1 MKMNMVTM
9 PTVIPETPA
18 PNNAVSNET
27 FRFDYPGS
35 DIILRS
41 CDSHN
46 FRVPKLYVVNSSPVL
61 RELLGTVSNTS
72 RVSDGKEQ
80 EPLPVVELLES
91 GAILHSLLTFVF
103 PVAPILPSTTEDIMK
118 LLAVVQKYKMD
129 SVLTHV
135 RGVISL
141 QDPPF
146 ILPET
151 ALHVYYLAQKNELR
165 QEVLRAARCTLRRR
179 PMVLENLEDE
189 VDFMPGAH
197 LHELWEYHESVK
209 KNLASSLLEFRRS
222 GVLDIVRNPKCGTPA
237 SGLASGTPQWLHY
250 YLESLAEAP
259 HRFDL
264 IEFESAL
271 ANHIRNRP
279 PNFTPCPCMRISSQ
293 TIRSFWVALTAV
305 VNEAM
310 EEADPTLAL
319 VTEEPTP
326 ENLDPPFLPQCLDL
340 PDANII
346 VRSSD
351 QVSFPVRKSVLAM
364 SSPFFKDLLS
374 LPQPPDGELVDGL
387 PVVQLS
393 EDADLLNSLISL
405 LHPISPVIPSSYE
418 KVFALLAACQKYD
431 MESVQS
437 NIRAGIKLGRFPAP
451 VGDEAFRAYA
461 IASGLGLIPEME
473 NAARL
478 TLGHPMTFESLGE
491 QLRSFEG
498 RALCD
503 LVRYRKRCRDNLVS
517 CLDSFF
523 DVRSRY
529 EMWAGC
535 REPFAL
541 PNNTRDP
548 PTVWL
553 RDFFSDKS
561 VELQNGF
568 PLAISSPP
576 TVLAEYLEALKSH
589 DCCDSCFRVHVRE
602 GETFC
607 RGLEDQLAQTLDE
620 VNTSFLFWIV
630 KPTDLNRSYEGIGI
644 AY

>member
-1 MKMNMVTM
+1 
-9 PTVIPETPA
+9 
-18 PNNAVSNET
+18 
-27 FRFDYPGS
+27 
-35 DIILRS
+35 
-41 CDSHN
+41 
-46 FRVPKLYVVNSSPVL
+46 
-61 RELLGTVSNTS
+61 
-72 RVSDGKEQ
+72 
-80 EPLPVVELLES
+80 
-91 GAILHSLLTFVF
+91 
-103 PVAPILPSTTEDIMK
+103 MK

-146 ILPET
+146 VLPET

-165 QEVLRAARCTLRRR
+165 QEVLRAARSPLRR
-179 PMVLENLEDE
+179 PMMVLEDLEDE

-197 LHELWEYHESVK
+197 LRELWKYHERVK
-209 KNLASSLLEFRRS
+209 RSLASSLLEFRRS
-222 GVLDIVRNPKCGTPA
+222 GVPDIVRDLNCGTPP
-237 SGLASGTPQWLHY
+237 SGTPSIPQWLGDY
-250 YLESLAEAP
+250 VESLAQAP

-271 ANHIRNRP
+271 ADHIRNRP
-279 PNFTPCPCMRISSQ
+279 QNSTPCPCVGITSQ
-293 TIRSFWVALTAV
+293 TIHAFWVALTAI

-310 EEADPTLAL
+310 EEADSSLAL

-364 SSPFFKDLLS
+364 SSPFFNDLLS

-387 PVVQLS
+387 HVIQLS
-393 EDADLLNSLISL
+393 EDAVLLNSLVSL

-451 VGDEAFRAYA
+451 VGDEAFSAYA

-478 TLGHPMTFESLGE
+478 TLGYPMTFESLGE
-491 QLRSFEG
+491 QLGSFEG

-523 DVRSRY
+523 DVRSRFQ
-529 EMWAGC
+529 MWAGC
-535 REPFAL
+535 RQPFTPT

-553 RDFFSDKS
+553 RDFFSGKS

-568 PLAISSPP
+568 TRAISSPS
-576 TVLAEYLEALKSH
+576 TVLEEYLEALKNH
-589 DCCDSCFRVHVRE
+589 NNCDSCFRVHVRE
-602 GETFC
+602 GVTFC

-620 VNTSFLFWIV
+620 VSVSRNE
-630 KPTDLNRSYEGIGI
+630 DLRRPRRN
-644 AY
+644 